1 MRHFRTLHRRRKVVA
16 MKRTAFTLASLT
28 LITFLAACNNDPGK
42 DKAKAQVAEAV
53 TTQLNSAPA
62 PGAETLKFSQDGSK
76 VGWVGAKVT
85 GKHDGGFSAF
95 AGTITL
101 VDKNPEKSQVS
112 VDIDLGSV
120 TSDQEKLTGHL
131 KTADFLDTGK
141 FPKAKFTS
149 TGIKTGGENG
159 ATHTV
164 TGNLQIRDVTKSI
177 TFPATIKVADTGV
190 DVDADF
196 AINRKDFGIA
206 YTGKADDLI
215 KDAVNIKLVVR
226 AKK

>member
-1 MRHFRTLHRRRKVVA
+1 
-16 MKRTAFTLASLT
+16 
-28 LITFLAACNNDPGK
+28 
-42 DKAKAQVAEAV
+42 
-53 TTQLNSAPA
+53 
-62 PGAETLKFSQDGSK
+62 
-76 VGWVGAKVT
+76 VGAKVT

-101 VDKNPEKSQVS
+101 VDKNPEKSQVA

-120 TSDQEKLTGHL
+120 TSDQERLTGHL

-149 TGIKTGGENG
+149 TGIKAGGENG
-159 ATHTV
+159 ASHTV

-177 TFPATIKVADTGV
+177 TFPATITVADTGV